1 MKNNFNAFFI
11 YANNSYIFPSI
22 ISCYIH
28 TASTFDLFSY
38 ILHTHVIV
46 HETDFMGTFMQNSL
60 FHSHFMNKITSSARC
75 SQKRDGKCFRIYF
88 ILQETFKLYL
98 QPVFILFDLLANVH
112 PKAFVKIFEELIRP
126 LLRS

>member
-60 FHSHFMNKITSSARC
+60 FHSHFMNKITSSESPRQ
-75 SQKRDGKCFRIYF
+75 SIYCD
-88 ILQETFKLYL
+88 
-98 QPVFILFDLLANVH
+98 VWG
-112 PKAFVKIFEELIRP
+112 
-126 LLRS
+126 LLRDNLRSTTVKVSASNFALLEEQFSYDARVLIYMMVH